1 MYWMQRANEE
11 RIDVLWRRELLPLGA
26 LETDG
31 RGLDFILRYTTA
43 ELEASPGC

>member
-1 MYWMQRANEE
+1 
-11 RIDVLWRRELLPLGA
+11 